1 MPTTEEH
8 LVGCLLLGSGSWSS
22 YPDTLDSA
30 HTSAGARLHE
40 GWLHEAHRHL
50 DSLKG
55 ACVML

>member
-30 HTSAGARLHE
+30 HTSAGARLCALE
-40 GWLHEAHRHL
+40 RAGCMRLT
-50 DSLKG
+50 G
-55 ACVML
+55 T